1 MSRPFKPTDAATE
14 QAKGRI
20 ALWLDPEDLR
30 WLSRRCDCPPDAPAE
45 VTERCA
51 RIRFRAQAALHKA
64 GQKGD
69 SGQV

>member
-1 MSRPFKPTDAATE
+1 MSRPFKPTD
-14 QAKGRI
+14 
-20 ALWLDPEDLR
+20 PEDLR
-30 WLSRRCDCPPDAPAE
+30 WLSQRCDCPSGAPAE

-69 SGQV
+69 SG